1 MNEII
6 AGFRRTT
13 RGPGLGFA
21 AMVALIACS
30 GGAEDLPE
38 ITVDTLSS
46 GRVVV
51 TNPDGVLDL
60 PADEWSL
67 EEVVRV
73 GTVDGA
79 TEEMF
84 GWITDVEL
92 GPDGLIYVLDA
103 QASNVRVFEDT
114 GRFVRTIGG
123 PGSGPGELRSPY
135 SLRIDADG
143 TLWIAEE
150 ANRRYSRFT
159 LEGENIGTLAAPIR
173 GGLGRGQLRVS
184 NDRLWDVA
192 LVVVRRPQPD
202 GSTALEALGTG
213 VMSYSIPHGLASG
226 DTVLLG
232 VSMPPG
238 FEVQMGSE
246 RGVVV
251 PPFAPY
257 RVQEVGP
264 DGRIWVGT
272 GDAYELHQVRAS
284 GDTVLTVVRRTGSIP
299 LSESAHEELAD
310 WVREMREQ
318 GIRGDES
325 VLPTRYPYFSRIIVA
340 EDGAVW
346 VFRDAPDGE
355 SHFEVFDPSGRYLG
369 AVQTDL
375 RAGIIGVHPH
385 ITSDYVLGVV
395 EDQMGVQSVALHR
408 IVRGNPGGE

>member
-1 MNEII
+1 MNEMI
-6 AGFRRTT
+6 AGYRRTT
-13 RGPGLGFA
+13 RGPGLGSA
-21 AMVALIACS
+21 VLIALTACS
-30 GGAEDLPE
+30 GGTGDLPE

-73 GTVDGA
+73 GAVDGA
-79 TEEMF
+79 PEELF
-84 GWITDVEL
+84 GRITDVEL

-103 QASNVRVFEDT
+103 QASNVRVFDDT
-114 GRFVRTIGG
+114 GRFVRSIGA

-135 SLRIDADG
+135 SIRIDAEG

-150 ANRRYSRFT
+150 GNRRYSRFT
-159 LEGENIGTLAAPIR
+159 LEGESIGTLSAPIR
-173 GGLGRGQLRVS
+173 GGLGRGQLRIS
-184 NDRLWDVA
+184 NDRLWDMA
-192 LVVVRRPQPD
+192 LVVVRRPRAD
-202 GSTALEALGTG
+202 GATALEALGTG
-213 VMSYSIPHGLASG
+213 VMSYSISDGLASG

-232 VSMPPG
+232 VWMPSG
-238 FEVQMGSE
+238 FEVQMGNE
-246 RGVVV
+246 RGVLV

-264 DGRIWVGT
+264 HGRVWVGA
-272 GDAYELHQVRAS
+272 GDAYEFHHVRAS
-284 GDTVLTVVRRTGSIP
+284 GDTALTVVRRTESFP
-299 LSESAHEELAD
+299 LSETASEELAD
-310 WVREMREQ
+310 WVREMRDQ

-340 EDGAVW
+340 DDGAVW
-346 VFRDAPDGE
+346 VFRDAPEGE

-375 RAGIIGVHPH
+375 RAGIIGVHPR

-395 EDQMGVQSVALHR
+395 EDQMGVHSVALYR
-408 IVRGNPGGE
+408 IVK